1 MWQHLVSYNLLCA
14 CNNHFSVT
22 NKSVCKERD
31 KERGL
36 FLGICLL
43 GEAFAYSEAAC
54 SQEFSAQPRC
64 SFAFVLLSSGSV
76 VEREF
81 SAPLLLSQLLER
93 TFFHHLPLNYVM
105 CINVRG
111 GLCCVEGKIAII
123 PLFFFAGLFLFTV
136 LNCCSVSAECLMK
149 GYSFSIRSAYLLCCR
164 WKEWGNGISSS

>member
-81 SAPLLLSQLLER
+81 SAPLLLSQLRER
-93 TFFHHLPLNYVM
+93 TFFHHLPLNCHVHK
-105 CINVRG
+105 CKGWVVLRG
-111 GLCCVEGKIAII
+111 RKNCNHS
-123 PLFFFAGLFLFTV
+123 FFLFAGLFLFTV
-136 LNCCSVSAECLMK
+136 SNCCSVSAECLMK